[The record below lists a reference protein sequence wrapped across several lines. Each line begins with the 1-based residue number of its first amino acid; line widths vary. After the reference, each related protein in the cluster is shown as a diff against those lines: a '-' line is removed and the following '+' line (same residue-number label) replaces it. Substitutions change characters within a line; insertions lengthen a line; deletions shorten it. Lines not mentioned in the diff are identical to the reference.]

1 MKKLIFISIIFL
13 FSISAFSQVKI
24 GFVNSE
30 AIIKELPEAQ
40 DAQRKLDNLVQEWQS
55 ELRKLESEWKQKYDN
70 YDRNKLLMSDQM
82 RAEKERELVELE
94 NRIMQY
100 REQKFGQNGEL
111 FQKQEE
117 FMRPIHNKIFNA
129 LEKIAK
135 DEGYDFVF
143 DKSGDILLLYANEKY
158 DLTKKVLDIIK

>member
-1 MKKLIFISIIFL
+1 MKKLIIF
-13 FSISAFSQVKI
+13 SAFFLIAVPLFAQVKI
-24 GFVNSE
+24 GYINSE
-30 AIIKELPEAQ
+30 AIMKELPEAQ
-40 DAQRKLDNLVQEWQS
+40 DAQRKLDNLVQEWQA
-55 ELRKLESEWKQKYDN
+55 ELRRLESEWKQKYDA
-70 YDRNKLLMSDQM
+70 YDRDKLIMSDQT
-82 RAEKERELVELE
+82 RAEKEKELVDLE

-117 FMRPIHNKIFNA
+117 FMKPIQNKIFNA

-143 DKSGDILLLYANEKY
+143 DKSGEILLLYANEKY
-158 DLTKKVLDIIK
+158 DLTNKVLQALK

>member
-1 MKKLIFISIIFL
+1 MKKLIIFSALFL
-13 FSISAFSQVKI
+13 FSIPVFAQVKI
-24 GFVNSE
+24 GYINSE
-30 AIIKELPEAQ
+30 AIMKELPEAQ
-40 DAQRKLDNLVQEWQS
+40 DAQRKLDNLVQEWQA
-55 ELRKLESEWKQKYDN
+55 ELRKLESEWKQKYDA
-70 YDRNKLLMSDQM
+70 YDRDKLIMSDQT
-82 RAEKERELVELE
+82 RAEKEKELVDLE

-117 FMRPIHNKIFNA
+117 FMKPIQNKIFNA

-143 DKSGDILLLYANEKY
+143 DKSGEILLLYANEKY
-158 DLTKKVLDIIK
+158 DLTNKVLQALK

>member
-1 MKKLIFISIIFL
+1 MKKLIILSALFFVYPIF
-13 FSISAFSQVKI
+13 AQVKI
-24 GFVNSE
+24 GYINSE
-30 AIIKELPEAQ
+30 AIMKQLPEAQ
-40 DAQRKLDNLVQEWQS
+40 DAQRKLDNLVQEWQA
-55 ELRKLESEWKQKYDN
+55 ELRKLESEWKQKYDA
-70 YDRNKLLMSDQM
+70 YDRDKLIMSDQT
-82 RAEKERELVELE
+82 RAEKEKELVDLE

-117 FMRPIHNKIFNA
+117 FMKPIQNKIFNA

-143 DKSGDILLLYANEKY
+143 DKSGEILLLYANEKY
-158 DLTKKVLDIIK
+158 DLTNKVLQALK

>member
-1 MKKLIFISIIFL
+1 
-13 FSISAFSQVKI
+13 
-24 GFVNSE
+24 
-30 AIIKELPEAQ
+30 
-40 DAQRKLDNLVQEWQS
+40 
-55 ELRKLESEWKQKYDN
+55 
-70 YDRNKLLMSDQM
+70 MSDQT
-82 RAEKERELVELE
+82 RSEKEKELVDLE

-117 FMRPIHNKIFNA
+117 FMKPIQNKIFNA

-143 DKSGDILLLYANEKY
+143 DKSGEILLLYANEKY
-158 DLTKKVLDIIK
+158 DLTNKVLQALK

>member
-1 MKKLIFISIIFL
+1 MKKLIILSALFFVYPIF
-13 FSISAFSQVKI
+13 AQVKI
-24 GFVNSE
+24 GYINSE
-30 AIIKELPEAQ
+30 AIMKQLPEAQ
-40 DAQRKLDNLVQEWQS
+40 DAQRKLDNLVQEWQA
-55 ELRKLESEWKQKYDN
+55 ELRKLESEWKQKYDA
-70 YDRNKLLMSDQM
+70 YDRDKLIMSDQT
-82 RAEKERELVELE
+82 RAEKEKELVDLE

-117 FMRPIHNKIFNA
+117 FMKPIQNKIFNA

-143 DKSGDILLLYANEKY
+143 DKSGEILLVYANEKY
-158 DLTKKVLDIIK
+158 DLRNKVLQALK

>member
-1 MKKLIFISIIFL
+1 MRMLIILSALFFALPIF
-13 FSISAFSQVKI
+13 AQVKI
-24 GFVNSE
+24 GYINSE

-40 DAQRKLDNLVQEWQS
+40 DAQRKLDNLVQEWQA
-55 ELRKLESEWKQKYDN
+55 ELRKLESEWKQKYDA
-70 YDRNKLLMSDQM
+70 YDRNKLIMSDQT
-82 RAEKERELVELE
+82 RAEKERELVDLE

-117 FMRPIHNKIFNA
+117 FMKPIQNKIFNA

-135 DEGYDFVF
+135 EEGYDFVF
-143 DKSGDILLLYANEKY
+143 DKSGEILLLYANEKY
-158 DLTKKVLDIIK
+158 DLTNKVLQALK

>member
-1 MKKLIFISIIFL
+1 MKKLIFFSAFFL
-13 FSISAFSQVKI
+13 FVIPIFAQVKI
-24 GFVNSE
+24 GYINSE
-30 AIIKELPEAQ
+30 AIMKELPEAQ
-40 DAQRKLDNLVQEWQS
+40 DAQRKLDNLVQEWQA
-55 ELRKLESEWKQKYDN
+55 EIRKLESEWKSKYDA
-70 YDRNKLLMSDQM
+70 YDRDKLIMSDQT
-82 RAEKERELVELE
+82 RSEKEKELVDLE

-117 FMRPIHNKIFNA
+117 FMKPIQNKIFNA

-143 DKSGDILLLYANEKY
+143 DKSGEILLLYANEKY
-158 DLTKKVLDIIK
+158 DLTNKVLQALK

>member
-1 MKKLIFISIIFL
+1 MKKLIIFSAFFL
-13 FSISAFSQVKI
+13 FAVPIFAQVKI
-24 GFVNSE
+24 GYINSE
-30 AIIKELPEAQ
+30 AIMKELPEAQ
-40 DAQRKLDNLVQEWQS
+40 DAQRKLDNLVQEWQA
-55 ELRKLESEWKQKYDN
+55 ELRRLESEWKQKYDA
-70 YDRNKLLMSDQM
+70 YDRDKLIMSDQT
-82 RAEKERELVELE
+82 RAEKEKELVDLE

-117 FMRPIHNKIFNA
+117 FMKPIQNKIFNA

-143 DKSGDILLLYANEKY
+143 DKSGEILLLYANEKY
-158 DLTKKVLDIIK
+158 DLTNKVLQALK

>member
-1 MKKLIFISIIFL
+1 MKKLLFISIIL
-13 FSISAFSQVKI
+13 LISSSLYSQVKI
-24 GFVNSE
+24 GYINSE

-55 ELRKLESEWKQKYDN
+55 ELRRLEGEWKQKYDD

-94 NRIMQY
+94 NRIMQF

-117 FMRPIHNKIFNA
+117 FMRPIHNKIFNT

-135 DEGYDFVF
+135 DEGYDFIF
-143 DKSGDILLLYANEKY
+143 DKSGDILLLYANEKH
-158 DLTKKVLDIIK
+158 DLTKKVLDAIK

>member
-1 MKKLIFISIIFL
+1 MKKLIILFALFFVCPIF
-13 FSISAFSQVKI
+13 AQVKI
-24 GFVNSE
+24 GYINSE
-30 AIIKELPEAQ
+30 AIMKQLPEAQ
-40 DAQRKLDNLVQEWQS
+40 DAQRKLDNLVQEWQA
-55 ELRKLESEWKQKYDN
+55 ELRKLESEWKQKYDA
-70 YDRNKLLMSDQM
+70 YDRDKLIMSDQT
-82 RAEKERELVELE
+82 RAEKEKELVDLE

-117 FMRPIHNKIFNA
+117 FMKPIQNKIFNA

-143 DKSGDILLLYANEKY
+143 DKSGEILLLYANEKY
-158 DLTKKVLDIIK
+158 DLTNKVLQALK

>member
-1 MKKLIFISIIFL
+1 MRKLIILFVLLLISIPVL
-13 FSISAFSQVKI
+13 SQVKI
-24 GFVNSE
+24 GYINSE
-30 AIIKELPEAQ
+30 AIMKELPEAQ
-40 DAQRKLDNLVQEWQS
+40 DAQRKLDNLVQEWQT
-55 ELRKLESEWKQKYDN
+55 ELRKLESEWKQKYDA
-70 YDRNKLLMSDQM
+70 YDRDKLIMSDQT
-82 RAEKERELVELE
+82 RAEREKELVELE

-117 FMRPIHNKIFNA
+117 FMKPIQNKIFNA

-143 DKSGDILLLYANEKY
+143 DKSGEILLLYANEKY
-158 DLTKKVLDIIK
+158 DLTNKVLQLLK

>member
-1 MKKLIFISIIFL
+1 MKKLIILSALFFVCPIF
-13 FSISAFSQVKI
+13 AQVKI
-24 GFVNSE
+24 GYINSE
-30 AIIKELPEAQ
+30 AIMKQLPEAQ
-40 DAQRKLDNLVQEWQS
+40 DAQRKLDNLVQEWQA
-55 ELRKLESEWKQKYDN
+55 ELRKLESEWKQKYDA
-70 YDRNKLLMSDQM
+70 YDRDKLIMSDQT
-82 RAEKERELVELE
+82 RAEKEKELVDLE

-117 FMRPIHNKIFNA
+117 FMKPIQNKIFNA

-143 DKSGDILLLYANEKY
+143 DKSGEILLLYANEKY
-158 DLTKKVLDIIK
+158 DLTNKVLQALK